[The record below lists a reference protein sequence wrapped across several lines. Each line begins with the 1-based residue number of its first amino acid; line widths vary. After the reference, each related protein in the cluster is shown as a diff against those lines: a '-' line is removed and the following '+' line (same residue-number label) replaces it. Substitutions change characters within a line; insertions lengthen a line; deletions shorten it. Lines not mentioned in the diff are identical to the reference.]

1 MCINHQLA
9 NHLADELIPLVG
21 NDRKMF
27 ADIEFNR
34 EGVNYKA
41 VTSDGEERIVRP
53 DIIIHNRRSGGEKM
67 NFLVVECKKASQSKE
82 ALEDDGKKIL
92 ALMQDGRYEYSFG
105 LQVVYGKNSVQ
116 GTLFFKKG
124 ADIESED
131 LSSNEQRPGGAG
143 AGD

>member
-1 MCINHQLA
+1 
-9 NHLADELIPLVG
+9 
-21 NDRKMF
+21 MF